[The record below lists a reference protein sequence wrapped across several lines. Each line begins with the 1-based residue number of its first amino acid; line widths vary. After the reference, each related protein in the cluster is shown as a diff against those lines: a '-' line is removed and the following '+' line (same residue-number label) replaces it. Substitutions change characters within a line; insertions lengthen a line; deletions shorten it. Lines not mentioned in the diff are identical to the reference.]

1 MSDYKLKTGKIGEAV
16 IGAAKNM
23 EEKFT
28 EKFLEKNEGS
38 PAGYSLKTGGM
49 TGKATAAY
57 QKIED
62 TVTGGYKKIE
72 DTVVGGYKKI
82 EDRFVETFLEKEENR
97 EVTNNTG
104 ETEEK

>member
-28 EKFLEKNEGS
+28 EKFLEKDEGS
-38 PAGYSLKTGGM
+38 PTGYSLKTGGM
-49 TGKATAAY
+49 AEKATAAY

-62 TVTGGYKKIE
+62 A
-72 DTVVGGYKKI
+72 VVGGYKKI
-82 EDRFVETFLEKEENR
+82 EDGFVETFLEKEEKKEAPNG
-97 EVTNNTG
+97 TG
-104 ETEEK
+104 EKEPDQEDKNRV